1 MYACVIVWR
10 SHTFGGFTR
19 VWLRR
24 RMCPLYVYG
33 VCNRV
38 FLLVW
43 CASCIL
49 SLVRLWRVSL
59 ITIIRLYACGGTL
72 IGCVPSHALMGCVPY
87 NYYTPVCLWWYAY
100 RVCPLHAFMGCV
112 PCICIL
118 KEALVFVSSNLLIC
132 HRSSDTVLWGHS
144 MTGFE
149 CCHHSDTVDPSVD
162 PQPFYTQTTISH
174 PSYICHRNS
183 DVGPAPNT
191 PRTRG
196 PSSTTLLH
204 SACALCPYP

>member
-49 SLVRLWRVSL
+49 SLVR
-59 ITIIRLYACGGTL
+59 YACGGTL

-100 RVCPLHAFMGCV
+100 RVCPLHGCV

-132 HRSSDTVLWGHS
+132 H

-149 CCHHSDTVDPSVD
+149 CVATTV
-162 PQPFYTQTTISH
+162 
-174 PSYICHRNS
+174 
-183 DVGPAPNT
+183 
-191 PRTRG
+191 
-196 PSSTTLLH
+196 TLLV
-204 SACALCPYP
+204 STPL

>member
-33 VCNRV
+33 VYMCNRV

-72 IGCVPSHALMGCVPY
+72 IGCVPC
-87 NYYTPVCLWWYAY
+87 TCLWG
-100 RVCPLHAFMGCV
+100 VFL
-112 PCICIL
+112 CICIL

-132 HRSSDTVLWGHS
+132 HRSGDTVLWGHS

-149 CCHHSDTVDPSVD
+149 CVATTV
-162 PQPFYTQTTISH
+162 
-174 PSYICHRNS
+174 
-183 DVGPAPNT
+183 
-191 PRTRG
+191 
-196 PSSTTLLH
+196 TLLV
-204 SACALCPYP
+204 STPL